1 MTNVICTLIECMY
14 HNKRDEPGN
23 RCIASAIGIE
33 GRHQCDSY
41 MVNATVDFWDELF
54 HALRRKELA
63 AKQEKEKDESRN
75 E

>member
-41 MVNATVDFWDELF
+41 MVNATID
-54 HALRRKELA
+54 ALRRKELA